1 MGPPGHAESG
11 QRICKRKIHGPSN
24 GTCASEAALALHMEI
39 NHHQGRKIKG
49 AGIQDPSYE
58 KQCAEGD
65 FFPELLQSWADDVP
79 EAPET

>member
-11 QRICKRKIHGPSN
+11 QRICKRKIRGPSN
-24 GTCASEAALALHMEI
+24 GTWASEAALALHMEI